1 MFIHEL
7 KYYLPGEHCV
17 DIIMKDAAEDD
28 YEYDYENSYV
38 FDDDKEINQT
48 NSAYSLVVLFCFA
61 EGKDIE
67 DCLKTSTVEPNSQ
80 ETPEK
85 IAREA
90 FTSMDVTTEIVI
102 PSMGEKKSSTRKEEK
117 FVTKKSIRSG
127 ATNMHEPQEDN
138 FSPKSSVNRTVV
150 LRSIPA
156 IETVNGQIKLSFNF
170 TMIFM
175 TIVLSDKLNIL

>member
-1 MFIHEL
+1 
-7 KYYLPGEHCV
+7 
-17 DIIMKDAAEDD
+17 MKDAAEDD

-48 NSAYSLVVLFCFA
+48 NSDYSLLVLFCFA

-67 DCLKTSTVEPNSQ
+67 DCLKTSTMGPDSE
-80 ETPEK
+80 EGPEY
-85 IAREA
+85 IAIKA
-90 FTSMDVTTEIVI
+90 ITGMDATTKIVI
-102 PSMGEKKSSTRKEEK
+102 PSMREQKSSTKKDEE

-127 ATNMHEPQEDN
+127 ATNMHETQEDN
-138 FSPKSSVNRTVV
+138 FSPKSSVKRTVV
-150 LRSIPA
+150 LRSSPA